1 MRFPFRLL
9 VMFLVRFLARL
20 IEVFVDASFD
30 FGEKAFAVGV
40 VKVN

>member
-1 MRFPFRLL
+1 MRFPLRFL
-9 VMFLVRFLARL
+9 VMFLVRL